1 MASRRKGSP
10 DPTKPLVRQ
19 VRSVGPVDARAL
31 VGELRQF
38 HEEAEDPGI
47 ERMPADEEIYG
58 ALLYAEKRA
67 GSLRALPA
75 EKQKA
80 AALIRV
86 LLWEFLSERLRVHQ
100 STAID
105 DARSAGAEWR
115 ELAPAL
121 AVGAP
126 SAAYNK
132 ARRLQAGSL
141 SDAVPGTGRVRR
153 TPEAVRQAERRIAEH
168 RAAEERAQAAARQ
181 RHHLLAGA
189 AQRLLDQQGALVM
202 DEDVEY
208 WLGEVAEVLPH
219 CTTPTQMLGLSRYL
233 SAALRALRRLEHR
246 TGQPSARTHEAH
258 AACAAVASALAE

>member
-47 ERMPADEEIYG
+47 ERMPADEEVYG

-67 GSLRALPA
+67 GSLRALPV

-121 AVGAP
+121 AVGTP

-141 SDAVPGTGRVRR
+141 TDAVPGTGRVRR
-153 TPEAVRQAERRIAEH
+153 TPEAVRQAEDVSRNTGPPRNGRRRRPGNDTTCSLVPR
-168 RAAEERAQAAARQ
+168 RASWTRRTLSSWTRTSSTGSAKSRKFS
-181 RHHLLAGA
+181 
-189 AQRLLDQQGALVM
+189 
-202 DEDVEY
+202 
-208 WLGEVAEVLPH
+208 
-219 CTTPTQMLGLSRYL
+219 PT
-233 SAALRALRRLEHR
+233 ALRPRRC
-246 TGQPSARTHEAH
+246 S
-258 AACAAVASALAE
+258 V